1 MKSKL
6 SLTILFLISTII
18 IKAQTSLLVVNPT
31 INLPKDSVESLL
43 LTSTLNEFLIA
54 ARNSNEEN
62 KLVLPDEKIET
73 YILLDEVSN
82 IEKSGKFKSDT
93 FYKPYLTNVVALN
106 DKSYLIQ
113 VSYIGVN
120 DNVPYLRASF
130 ELIANK
136 LNNTFY
142 YSSPLKRNTKD
153 WKTLTISNC
162 TFHYKE
168 SINKTIAKEYQQK
181 VALFDSKLKLVN
193 KTTELYCC
201 DDYTEIRKLLGIE
214 YKSDYNGR
222 QVIILS
228 SVVADKTLVLLG
240 TNQSQHFDDYEKH
253 DLWHNRLSLAISRSL
268 VNKPIDEAC
277 AYLYGG
283 SWGLTWKEIFNQ
295 FKTRVANDKNADW
308 VSYKENPKNFADTQA
323 QHLMVDYVVNAL
335 MVQKI
340 EKEKGF
346 VGVWEFLTCGKY
358 EKGNEN
364 YYKALEKITGI
375 SKENYNARVWELINL
390 EK

>member
-1 MKSKL
+1 MKYKL
-6 SLTILFLISTII
+6 SLTTLFLISVII

-54 ARNSNEEN
+54 ARKPNEEN
-62 KLVLPDEKIET
+62 KLVLSDEKVET
-73 YILLDEVSN
+73 YILLDEMN
-82 IEKSGKFKSDT
+82 GIEKSGKFKSDT
-93 FYKPYLTNVVALN
+93 FYKPYLTNVVGLN
-106 DKSYLIQ
+106 DKSYLLQ

-142 YSSPLKRNTKD
+142 YSSTLKRNTQN
-153 WKTLTISNC
+153 WKVLTMNNC

-201 DDYTEIRKLLGIE
+201 DDYTELRKLLGIE

-240 TNQSQHFDDYEKH
+240 TNKSQHFDDYEKH

-268 VNKPIDEAC
+268 VNNPIDEGC
-277 AYLYGG
+277 AFLYGG
-283 SWGLTWKEIFNQ
+283 SWGLSWKEIVKQ
-295 FKTRVANDKNADW
+295 FKTKVASDKKADW
-308 VSYKENPKNFADTQA
+308 ANYKENPKNFADSETQR
-323 QHLMVDYVVNAL
+323 LMVDYVVNAL
-335 MVQKI
+335 IVQKI

-346 VGVWEFLTCGKY
+346 SGVWEFLNCGKY

-364 YYKALEKITGI
+364 YYKALEKIAGI
-375 SKENYNARVWELINL
+375 SGENYNTKVWELIIM